1 MSPLSMLQA
10 LRKAFRR
17 PAQFKFQ
24 RLAPFAMIFCAFV
37 GTTRNLATASQ
48 TIQVYITPTTASVA
62 STLNQQLTA
71 KVTGTT
77 DVSVK
82 WSATQ
87 GSISSSGLFTA
98 PKVTSDTSVSVTAT
112 SVADA
117 SKSAT
122 AVVTVTPPVSVTIS
136 PASATMNA
144 SREQIF
150 AATVS
155 NTQQTRVTWTATAGT
170 ISGGGMFS
178 SPNVTQNTTVY
189 ITATSVRDP
198 TKSAKANVTVM
209 PPLSVTVTPGAATVT
224 SSSTQQ
230 FTGVTQN
237 STNPAVTW
245 TSTLGTI
252 SSKGLFTAPA
262 VYEQARATVTATS
275 VADPNRA
282 AHTNVTIM
290 PPRSAP
296 LTIVTQAL
304 PITPVRAPFSFAV
317 SATGGFPPY
326 SWSLLS
332 GPLPTGLSLSSSGV
346 LSGTPT
352 EIGTFSLTI
361 KVTDQGTNRNQ
372 QSYHFTVSGSAIGQ
386 EIPLTFFG
394 LHIDNPHT
402 PWPNIS
408 FGAQRF
414 WDSDIQWAQINT
426 APGVFDWTLADTR
439 INTALAN
446 HVDILYD
453 LARTPSWAQ
462 CAGSDK
468 GCGSGEGDS
477 VCGFN
482 LPGEGGPGQC
492 FPPADLNVDG
502 TGTDQHYID
511 WVTALAWR
519 YKGEIKYYEI
529 WNEPTAPIMWQGTT
543 AQLVRMSQDARC
555 IIVGTG
561 CSPLSTYTQKAID
574 PSAQI
579 TTPAYVTDTGINVA
593 RAMSSF
599 LAAGGGEY
607 VDVISYHGYVQ
618 WPQAPEAAITDA
630 APLQNVLA
638 AANQQGKP
646 LISSEGGF
654 GAKVTITDPDQEE
667 AWIARFEILMQSI
680 GVARSYW
687 YAWDGATTPFWFEST
702 GTQIGGTTYNEMTD
716 WLVGA
721 TLSSPCV
728 ALGTVWQCGYTR
740 PGGYRAIAVWD
751 ASQSCNEGNCT
762 TSSFTMPAGY
772 DYSLDLAGVKTKTT
786 GATVEIGIK
795 PILLENQ

>member
-1 MSPLSMLQA
+1 MSPVSILQA
-10 LRKAFRR
+10 CKAFRR
-17 PAQFKFQ
+17 PAKLKPHTVAFI
-24 RLAPFAMIFCAFV
+24 AIIFCAFI
-37 GTTRNLATASQ
+37 GAAGNLASAQ
-48 TIQVYITPTTASVA
+48 TIQVYISPTTATVA
-62 STLNQQLTA
+62 STLTQQFTD

-98 PKVTSDTSVSVTAT
+98 PKVTSDTTVSVTAT
-112 SVADA
+112 SLAD
-117 SKSAT
+117 STKSAT

-136 PASATMNA
+136 PTSVMMNA
-144 SREQIF
+144 SKQQVFE
-150 AATVS
+150 ATVS
-155 NTQQTRVTWTATAGT
+155 NTQRTQVTWTATAGT
-170 ISGGGMFS
+170 ISGGMFT

-189 ITATSVRDP
+189 ITATSVADP
-198 TKSAKANVTVM
+198 TKSARATVTVM
-209 PPLSVTVTPGAATVT
+209 PPLSVTITPGSATVN

-230 FTGVTQN
+230 FTGVTEN

-245 TSTLGTI
+245 TTTLGTI
-252 SSKGLFTAPA
+252 SSNGLFTAPS
-262 VYEQARATVTATS
+262 VYKEAWATVTATS
-275 VADPNRA
+275 VANPNRA
-282 AHTNVTIM
+282 AHANVTIM
-290 PPRSAP
+290 PPTSAA
-296 LTIVTQAL
+296 LAIVTPAL
-304 PITPVRAPFSFAV
+304 PITPTGSPFSFAM
-317 SATGGFPPY
+317 SASGGFPPY

-352 EIGTFSLTI
+352 QIGTFPLTI
-361 KVTDQGTNRNQ
+361 KVTDQGTNHSQ
-372 QSYHFTVSGSAIGQ
+372 QSFHFTVSGSAVGQ

-394 LHIDNPHT
+394 LHVDYPNS

-426 APGVFDWTLADTR
+426 APGVFDWKLADTR

-446 HVDILYD
+446 HVDILFD
-453 LARTPSWAQ
+453 LARTPPWAQ
-462 CAGSDK
+462 CSGTDK
-468 GCGSGEGDS
+468 ACGSGAGDS
-477 VCGFN
+477 VCSFN
-482 LPGEGGPGQC
+482 QPGQGGPGQC
-492 FPPADLNVDG
+492 FPPADLNADG

-511 WVTALAWR
+511 WVTALASR

-555 IIVGTG
+555 VIIGTG
-561 CSPLSTYTQKAID
+561 CSSLSTYTQKAID
-574 PSAQI
+574 PSALI

-593 RAMSSF
+593 TAMNEF
-599 LAAGGGEY
+599 LTAGGGQY

-618 WPQAPEAAITDA
+618 WPQPPENAVTDA

-654 GAKVTITDPDQEE
+654 GAKVTITDPDQEA

-680 GVARSYW
+680 GIARSYW

-702 GTQIGGTTYNEMTD
+702 GTQVGGTTYNEMTE

-728 ALGTVWQCGYTR
+728 AAGTVWQCGYTR
-740 PGGYRAIAVWD
+740 PGGYKAIAVWD
-751 ASQSCNEGNCT
+751 TSQSCNEGNCT
-762 TSSFTMPAGY
+762 TSSFAMPAGY
-772 DYSLDLAGVKTKTT
+772 DYSLDLTGVKAKTT
-786 GATVEIGIK
+786 GSTVQIGIK

>member
-1 MSPLSMLQA
+1 MSPVSILQG
-10 LRKAFRR
+10 LRRFVRR
-17 PAQFKFQ
+17 PAPIKLQTS
-24 RLAPFAMIFCAFV
+24 AIFAIIFCAFL
-37 GTTRNLATASQ
+37 GTARNLATASP
-48 TIQVYITPTTASVA
+48 TIQVYITPAPTSVP
-62 STLNQQLTA
+62 STLTQQFTA

-77 DVSVK
+77 DVSLL

-98 PKVTSDTSVSVTAT
+98 PKVASDTTVSVTAT
-112 SVADA
+112 SVSDA

-122 AVVTVTPPVSVTIS
+122 ATVTVTPPVSVTIS
-136 PASATMNA
+136 PMSVTMNA
-144 SREQIF
+144 SRQQIF
-150 AATVS
+150 EASVS

-170 ISGGGMFS
+170 ISGGGLFS
-178 SPNVTQNTTVY
+178 SPNVTQNTTVS

-209 PPLSVTVTPGAATVT
+209 PPISVTVTPGTASVT
-224 SSSTQQ
+224 STSTQQ
-230 FTGVTQN
+230 FTGVAEN

-245 TSTLGTI
+245 TTTLGTI
-252 SSKGLFTAPA
+252 SSKGVFTAPS
-262 VYEQARATVTATS
+262 VYGPAWATVTATS

-282 AHTNVTIM
+282 ARANVKVI
-290 PPRSAP
+290 PPASAP
-296 LTIVTQAL
+296 LTMVTPGW
-304 PITPVRAPFSFAV
+304 PITPVGTRFSFAM

-332 GPLPTGLSLSSSGV
+332 GPLPTGLSLSASGV

-352 EIGTFSLTI
+352 QIGTFPLTI
-361 KVTDQGTNRNQ
+361 KVTDQGTNHSH
-372 QSYHFTVSGSAIGQ
+372 QSFYLTVGGSAIGK

-394 LHIDNPHT
+394 LHIEHPNT

-414 WDSDIQWAQINT
+414 WDSDIQWAEINT

-453 LARTPSWAQ
+453 LARTPPWAQ
-462 CAGSDK
+462 CAGNDK
-468 GCGSGEGDS
+468 GCGSGEGDA
-477 VCGFN
+477 VCGYN
-482 LPGEGGPGQC
+482 LSFQGGPGQC

-511 WVTALAWR
+511 WVTALASR

-529 WNEPTAPIMWQGTT
+529 WNEPTVPSMWQGTT

-555 IIVGTG
+555 IIAGTG
-561 CSPLSTYTQKAID
+561 CSSLSTYRQKAID

-579 TTPAYVTDTGINVA
+579 TTPAYVSDTGINVA
-593 RAMSSF
+593 TAMSSF
-599 LAAGGGEY
+599 LAAGGGQY
-607 VDVISYHGYVQ
+607 VDVISYHGYVL
-618 WPQAPEAAITDA
+618 WPRTPEDAITGT
-630 APLQNVLA
+630 APLQSVLA

-646 LISSEGGF
+646 LISSEGGY
-654 GAKVTITDPDQEE
+654 GGEVTITDPDQEA

-687 YAWDGATTPFWFEST
+687 YAWDGAVTPFWFEST
-702 GTQIGGTTYNEMTD
+702 GTQIGGTTYTEMTN

-728 ALGTVWQCGYTR
+728 AVGTVWQCGYTR

-751 ASQSCNEGNCT
+751 TSQSCNEGNCT
-762 TSSFTMPAGY
+762 TSSFTPPAGY
-772 DYSLDLAGVKTKTT
+772 DYFRDLAGVKVKTT
-786 GATVEIGIK
+786 GSTVPIGIK